1 MNKYF
6 ISANWKMN
14 GSKEFTRTF
23 FAAMNED
30 IDEEVKIIIC
40 PADCYLNE
48 VDTMAPN
55 NVIRGAQNI
64 SFNSD
69 GAYTGEVSSSMLK
82 DLNVEYVIIGHSERR
97 EYHAET
103 NEIIRKKFNSAVS
116 NNLKPILCVGES
128 LDQRQKEETFNHLE
142 SQIVSVINK
151 EVLSN
156 HPFIIA
162 YEPIWAIGTGETAT
176 PEIANEVHI
185 FIQETL
191 DKIDSIQSK
200 KIAIIYGG
208 SVNSNNAYDLFK
220 MSHINGALI
229 GGSSLDVNEFNKI
242 YNIAKEINN
251 E

>member
-30 IDEEVKIIIC
+30 IDEEVKIIVC

-142 SQIVSVINK
+142 NQIISVINK

-229 GGSSLDVNEFNKI
+229 GGSSLDANEFNKI

>member
-23 FAAMNED
+23 CDSLNSDKDED
-30 IDEEVKIIIC
+30 VKMIIC

-48 VDTMAPN
+48 LDTLAPN

-69 GAYTGEVSSSMLK
+69 GPYTGEVSATMLK

-97 EYHAET
+97 EYHDET
-103 NEIIRKKFNSAVS
+103 NEVISKKFQSAVS
-116 NNLKPILCVGES
+116 HNLKPILCVGES
-128 LDQRQKEETFNHLE
+128 LYQRQQQETFQHIE
-142 SQIVSVINK
+142 DQILSVINK
-151 EVLSN
+151 DVLSGES
-156 HPFIIA
+156 FIIA

-208 SVNSNNAYDLFK
+208 SVNSNNAYDLFR

-229 GGSSLDVNEFNKI
+229 GGASLDASEFNKI

>member
-30 IDEEVKIIIC
+30 IDEEVKIIVC

-69 GAYTGEVSSSMLK
+69 GAYTGEVSASMLK

-97 EYHAET
+97 ENHVET

-142 SQIVSVINK
+142 NQILSVINK

>member
-1 MNKYF
+1 
-6 ISANWKMN
+6 MN

-30 IDEEVKIIIC
+30 IDEEVKIIVC

-69 GAYTGEVSSSMLK
+69 GAYTGEVSASMLK

-97 EYHAET
+97 ENHVET

-142 SQIVSVINK
+142 NQILSVINK

>member
-23 FAAMNED
+23 FATMSED
-30 IDEEVKIIIC
+30 IDKDVKIIIC

-69 GAYTGEVSSSMLK
+69 GAYTGEVSASMLK

-97 EYHAET
+97 EYHDET
-103 NEIIRKKFNSAVS
+103 NEIIRNKFNSAVS

-142 SQIVSVINK
+142 NQILSVINK

-156 HPFIIA
+156 HSFIIA

>member
-69 GAYTGEVSSSMLK
+69 GAYTGEVSASMLK

-176 PEIANEVHI
+176 PEIANEVHM

-229 GGSSLDVNEFNKI
+229 GGSSLDTSEFNKI

>member
-1 MNKYF
+1 
-6 ISANWKMN
+6 MN

-229 GGSSLDVNEFNKI
+229 GGSSLDANEFNKI

>member
-14 GSKEFTRTF
+14 GSKEFTRNF
-23 FAAMNED
+23 FASMNKDNDED
-30 IDEEVKIIIC
+30 VKMIVC
-40 PADCYLNE
+40 PADCYLSE
-48 VDTMAPN
+48 VDKLAPKN
-55 NVIRGAQNI
+55 IIKGAQNI

-69 GAYTGEVSSSMLK
+69 GAYTGEVSASMLK

-97 EYHAET
+97 EYHSES
-103 NEIIRKKFNSAVS
+103 NEMVAKKFNSAVLH
-116 NNLKPILCVGES
+116 NLKPILCVGES
-128 LDQRQKEETFNHLE
+128 LKQRQNDETFSHIE
-142 SQIVSVINK
+142 KQILSVINK
-151 EVLSN
+151 DILSK
-156 HPFIIA
+156 HSFIIA

-176 PEIANEVHI
+176 PETANEVHI
-185 FIQETL
+185 FIQQTL
-191 DKIDSIQSK
+191 DKIDSMKSN

-208 SVNSNNAYDLFK
+208 SVNSNNAYNLFK

-229 GGSSLDVNEFNKI
+229 GGASLDTREFNKI

>member
-23 FAAMNED
+23 FADMNED

-229 GGSSLDVNEFNKI
+229 GGSSLDANEFNKI

>member
-69 GAYTGEVSSSMLK
+69 GAYTGEVSASMLK

-97 EYHAET
+97 EYHAES

-229 GGSSLDVNEFNKI
+229 GGSSLDANEFNKI

>member
-229 GGSSLDVNEFNKI
+229 GGSSLDANEFNKI

>member
-69 GAYTGEVSSSMLK
+69 GAYTGEVSASMLK

-97 EYHAET
+97 EYHLET

-142 SQIVSVINK
+142 NQIISVIDK

-176 PEIANEVHI
+176 PEIANEVHM

-229 GGSSLDVNEFNKI
+229 GGSSLDANEFNKI

>member
-142 SQIVSVINK
+142 NQIVSVINK

-156 HPFIIA
+156 YPFIIA

-176 PEIANEVHI
+176 PEIANEVHM

-229 GGSSLDVNEFNKI
+229 GGSSLDANEFNKI

>member
-30 IDEEVKIIIC
+30 IDEEVKIIVC

-69 GAYTGEVSSSMLK
+69 GAYTGEVSASMLK

-142 SQIVSVINK
+142 NQILSVINK

-156 HPFIIA
+156 HSFIIA

-229 GGSSLDVNEFNKI
+229 GGSSLDANEFNKI

>member
-69 GAYTGEVSSSMLK
+69 GAYTGEVSASMLK

-97 EYHAET
+97 EYHGET

-229 GGSSLDVNEFNKI
+229 GGSSLDANEFNKI

>member
-1 MNKYF
+1 
-6 ISANWKMN
+6 
-14 GSKEFTRTF
+14 
-23 FAAMNED
+23 MNED

-229 GGSSLDVNEFNKI
+229 GGSSLDANEFNKI

>member
-208 SVNSNNAYDLFK
+208 SVSSNNAYDLFK

-229 GGSSLDVNEFNKI
+229 GGSFLDANEFNKI

>member
-142 SQIVSVINK
+142 NQILSVINK

-229 GGSSLDVNEFNKI
+229 GGSSLDANEFNKI

>member
-69 GAYTGEVSSSMLK
+69 GAYTGEVSASMLK

-229 GGSSLDVNEFNKI
+229 GGSSLDANEFNKI

>member
-1 MNKYF
+1 
-6 ISANWKMN
+6 
-14 GSKEFTRTF
+14 
-23 FAAMNED
+23 
-30 IDEEVKIIIC
+30 
-40 PADCYLNE
+40 
-48 VDTMAPN
+48 MAPK

-64 SFNSD
+64 SFNTD
-69 GAYTGEVSSSMLK
+69 GAYTGEVSASMLK

-97 EYHAET
+97 DYHAET
-103 NEIIRKKFNSAVS
+103 NEIIRKKFNTAVS
-116 NNLKPILCVGES
+116 ANLKPILCVGES
-128 LDQRQKEETFNHLE
+128 LDQRQKEETFNHIE
-142 SQIVSVINK
+142 NQILSVINK
-151 EVLSN
+151 EILSN
-156 HPFIIA
+156 HPFLIA

-176 PEIANEVHI
+176 PEIANEVHS
-185 FIQETL
+185 FIQGTL

-229 GGSSLDVNEFNKI
+229 GGSSLDANEFNKI

>member
-23 FAAMNED
+23 FTSMNED
-30 IDEEVKIIIC
+30 IDEGVKIIIC
-40 PADCYLNE
+40 PADCYLNA
-48 VDTMAPN
+48 VDAMAPK

-64 SFNSD
+64 SFNTD
-69 GAYTGEVSSSMLK
+69 GAYTGEVSASMLK
-82 DLNVEYVIIGHSERR
+82 DLNVKYVIIGHSERR
-97 EYHAET
+97 DYHAET
-103 NEIIRKKFNSAVS
+103 NEIIRKKFNTAVS
-116 NNLKPILCVGES
+116 ANLKPILCVGES
-128 LDQRQKEETFNHLE
+128 LDQRQKEETFNHIE
-142 SQIVSVINK
+142 NQILSVINK
-151 EVLSN
+151 EILSN
-156 HPFIIA
+156 HPFLIA

-176 PEIANEVHI
+176 PEIANEVHS
-185 FIQETL
+185 FIQGTL

-229 GGSSLDVNEFNKI
+229 GGSSLDANEFNKI

>member
-142 SQIVSVINK
+142 NQIISVINK

-229 GGSSLDVNEFNKI
+229 GGSSLDANEFNKI

>member
-142 SQIVSVINK
+142 NQIISVIDK

-176 PEIANEVHI
+176 PEIANEVHM

-229 GGSSLDVNEFNKI
+229 GGSSLDANEFNKI

>member
-97 EYHAET
+97 EYHAES

-229 GGSSLDVNEFNKI
+229 GGSSLDANEFNKI

>member
-1 MNKYF
+1 
-6 ISANWKMN
+6 MN

-30 IDEEVKIIIC
+30 IDEEVKIIVC

-69 GAYTGEVSSSMLK
+69 GAYTGEVSASMLK

-97 EYHAET
+97 ENHVET

-142 SQIVSVINK
+142 NQILSVINK

-176 PEIANEVHI
+176 PEIANEIHI

>member
-142 SQIVSVINK
+142 NQISSVINK
-151 EVLSN
+151 EILSN

-229 GGSSLDVNEFNKI
+229 GGSSLDANEFNKI

>member
-14 GSKEFTRTF
+14 GSKEFTKNF
-23 FAAMNED
+23 CDSINADKDED
-30 IDEEVKIIIC
+30 VIMIIC

-48 VDTMAPN
+48 VDTLAPKN
-55 NVIRGAQNI
+55 IKKGAQNI
-64 SFNSD
+64 SFNTD
-69 GAYTGEVSSSMLK
+69 GAYTGEVSASMLK

-97 EYHAET
+97 EYHNET
-103 NEIIRKKFNSAVS
+103 NSVISKKFTSAVS
-116 NNLKPILCVGES
+116 HNLKPILCVGES
-128 LDQRQKEETFNHLE
+128 LDQRKKQETFKHIEN
-142 SQIVSVINK
+142 QILSVINK
-151 EVLSN
+151 DVLRKQA
-156 HPFIIA
+156 FIIA

-176 PEIANEVHI
+176 PEIANEVHM

-200 KIAIIYGG
+200 KIPIIYGG
-208 SVNSNNAYDLFK
+208 SVNSHNAYDLFR
-220 MSHINGALI
+220 MSHVNGALI
-229 GGSSLDVNEFNKI
+229 GGASLDATEFNKI

>member
-23 FAAMNED
+23 FAAMNKD
-30 IDEEVKIIIC
+30 IDEDVKIIIC

-48 VDTMAPN
+48 VDTIAPN

-97 EYHAET
+97 EYHAES

-128 LDQRQKEETFNHLE
+128 LAQRQKEETFNHLE

-229 GGSSLDVNEFNKI
+229 GGSSLDANEFNKI

>member
-1 MNKYF
+1 
-6 ISANWKMN
+6 MN

-229 GGSSLDVNEFNKI
+229 GGSSLDANEFNKI
-242 YNIAKEINN
+242 YNIAKDINN

>member
-142 SQIVSVINK
+142 NQILSVINK
-151 EVLSN
+151 QVLSN

-229 GGSSLDVNEFNKI
+229 GGSSLDANEFNKI

>member
-30 IDEEVKIIIC
+30 IDEEVKLIIC

-69 GAYTGEVSSSMLK
+69 GAYTGEVSASMLK

-229 GGSSLDVNEFNKI
+229 GGSSLDANEFNKI

>member
-30 IDEEVKIIIC
+30 IDEEVKIIVC

-142 SQIVSVINK
+142 NQIVSVINK

-229 GGSSLDVNEFNKI
+229 GGSSLDANEFNKI

>member
-23 FAAMNED
+23 FTAMNED

-229 GGSSLDVNEFNKI
+229 GGSSLDANEFNKI

>member
-48 VDTMAPN
+48 VDTIAPN

-142 SQIVSVINK
+142 NQIVSVINK

-229 GGSSLDVNEFNKI
+229 GGSSLDANEFNKI

>member
-142 SQIVSVINK
+142 NQIVSVINK

-208 SVNSNNAYDLFK
+208 SVNSNNAYDLFR

-229 GGSSLDVNEFNKI
+229 GGASLDASEFNKI

>member
-1 MNKYF
+1 
-6 ISANWKMN
+6 MN

-23 FAAMNED
+23 FTAMNED
-30 IDEEVKIIIC
+30 IDEEVKIIVC

-69 GAYTGEVSSSMLK
+69 GAYTGEVSASMLK

-97 EYHAET
+97 ENHVET

-142 SQIVSVINK
+142 NQILSVINK